1 MAKYK
6 AYEEHLIVDGFN
18 IAHAWPHIE
27 PLFSSGLEGVIE
39 QLTKDLR
46 EVHDE
51 KQIRVTI
58 VLDGKGNSIEV
69 VRPFKDASF
78 SLLYSPESHTADAVI
93 EQFASSSKTPDCII
107 VASRDQFVLDSIE
120 ASGAR
125 GISPETLLEWVER
138 SSRDRK
144 SAFERQ
150 REKSE
155 KSWGNRL
162 PL

>member
-27 PLFSSGLEGVIE
+27 SLFAAGIEGVIE

-46 EVHDE
+46 EVHDDR
-51 KQIRVTI
+51 QIRVSI
-58 VLDGKGNSIEV
+58 VLDGKGNGIEV
-69 VRPFKDASF
+69 VRPFKDTSF

-93 EQFASSSKTPDCII
+93 EQLASSSKNPDRII
-107 VASRDQFVLDSIE
+107 VASRDQFVLDSVE

-125 GISPETLLEWVER
+125 AISPETLMEWVER
-138 SSRDRK
+138 SGKERQ

-150 REKSE
+150 RKKSE